1 MQSFTQRLVHEYIH
15 VHVHVH
21 MLVSQNIVYM
31 IGSVQWDMK

>member
-1 MQSFTQRLVHEYIH
+1 MQSFTQRLVHEYI
-15 VHVHVH
+15 HVHVH